1 MLGEYEDVSLQP
13 SLPRE
18 PLKGK
23 SKERRKSDVVTGTR
37 ETLLRQMMDVPSPAE
52 QACQIP
58 SQHLSGQEGTSE
70 GPPLISPSISEHRKK
85 CGGHSLPPGSLL
97 T

>member
-1 MLGEYEDVSLQP
+1 MLGEYEDVGLQP

-37 ETLLRQMMDVPSPAE
+37 ETLLRQMMGVLSPTE
-52 QACQIP
+52 QACPIP
-58 SQHLSGQEGTSE
+58 SQPFSGQEGTLKVH
-70 GPPLISPSISEHRKK
+70 P
-85 CGGHSLPPGSLL
+85 
-97 T
+97 